1 MNKLFSEE
9 LGLPAR
15 GKSMRTTRRP
25 NLDPGDKVVLF
36 DGCGPGCIF
45 HWWICYSIK
54 QDHDV
59 RDPAHDLQLKIYYDG
74 KSNPDV
80 DLPLAKYFGILFDFD
95 VYDMDSAAIKMLPK
109 NAFNCYLPMPF
120 RALRIEIENLSNRA
134 TAIWFMAD
142 WQKFKDDT
150 PLTDMRLQIVHKS
163 AYPAETYGSFL
174 MADLSGE
181 GFVAGM
187 VKGVRVKDD
196 SDGWF
201 HTGGDLWLLDGEHN
215 PSALRGIGGEDAFNM
230 SFGIWDTQTD
240 WIGAPYI
247 HQVGE
252 HTAVGSGY
260 EGVMYRFFGPDPVW
274 FDHSAIIRFGS
285 KANDLE
291 SLIYTYLQ
299 PRNIPEVLTVPSWQL
314 AGPFLCI
321 SYDHFENKEWA
332 DNDVSTWPASY
343 TADFGQYLGVDG
355 PTEINLPQ
363 QLDSEHGWCD
373 FSRCFR
379 GRKKANVGTQPS
391 EVSAYAVGRILIP
404 EEGDYV
410 FDVGFDDWLRLWIN
424 GNELH
429 SNRHDCGFEIDTVAV
444 KLPTGECEIRVKL
457 SNYDNMQWRLWAF
470 CVTAKKV

>member
-25 NLDPGDKVVLF
+25 NLDPGDKVDLF

-45 HWWICYSIK
+45 HWWITNTIK

-74 KSNPDV
+74 KSYPDV
-80 DLPLAKYFGILFDFD
+80 DLPLAKYFGILFDLD
-95 VYDMDSAAIKMLPK
+95 VYDMGSTAIIMLPE
-109 NAFNCYLPMPF
+109 NAFNFYLPMPF
-120 RALRIEIENLSNRA
+120 QAMRIEIENRSNRA
-134 TAIWFMAD
+134 ICIWFMAD

-150 PLTDMRLQIVHKS
+150 PLTDMRLKIIHKS
-163 AYPAETYGSFL
+163 ACPAESYGSFL

-201 HTGGDLWLLDGEHN
+201 HTGGDLWLLDGEQN
-215 PSALRGIGGEDAFNM
+215 PHALHGIGGEDAFNM

-240 WIGAPYI
+240 WIGSPYI
-247 HQVGE
+247 HLVGE
-252 HTAVGSGY
+252 SRDVGPGY

-274 FDHSAIIRFGS
+274 FDHSAILRFGS

-291 SLIYTYLQ
+291 SVIYAYLQ
-299 PRNIPEVLTVPSWQL
+299 PKDVPKVLTIPSWQL
-314 AGPFLCI
+314 AGPFPCI
-321 SYDHFENKEWA
+321 SYKHFKNMEWA
-332 DNDVSTWPASY
+332 DDDISTWPDSY
-343 TADFGQYLGVDG
+343 TANFGQYLVNES
-355 PTEINLPQ
+355 PNEFKIPQ
-363 QLDSEHGWCD
+363 QLVTEHGWCD
-373 FSRCFR
+373 FSRFFR
-379 GRKKANVGTQPS
+379 GRKGGNVGTQPC
-391 EVSAYAVGRILIP
+391 EVSAYAVGKILIP
-404 EEGDYV
+404 KEGDYV

-429 SNRHDCGFEIDTVAV
+429 ANRHDCGFEVDRVKV
-444 KLPTGECEIRVKL
+444 KLPMGECEIRVKL
-457 SNYDNMQWRLWAF
+457 SNFDNMQWRLWTF
-470 CVTAKKV
+470 CVTVRKV